1 MSHVDDGALHA
12 YLDGALDSFPAAEAD
27 RIRSHLESCEACSQ
41 RLEEEQQLRAEA
53 SAILAGAGTYL
64 GDIPPFEELRARAQ
78 AREHTRRPGAWKIGR
93 LAWAASLVIG
103 LGSGWM
109 LRGMSVPPMAQ
120 PSRVES
126 LDEVFRDAAEPRGQ
140 VETPAEALPEEQAGV
155 SVVGATE
162 VTAEFADASEA
173 DRQKVRMDA
182 EAPAAAAPATRMA
195 EAQDRLEENEDR
207 SRGAAAGDTSES
219 GLRSRTEAIPMVRT
233 DSAGQRVGEELRP
246 VASADLAEVAQRR
259 AEGAL
264 RAPPP
269 DTVFDSVA
277 GLWRSAR
284 DDRVARE
291 AAVSPLLRVQDPD
304 VPSPERSL
312 GRAAEEKEEEGTL
325 VVPGLPVVSVAWLE
339 GPEVEGVVRVIQ
351 LLESG
356 DTLEILH
363 LPAGTDPS
371 VLEPLRDT
379 RTELVAPRGSGWLVV
394 RAVASRAVLQA
405 VLERMNGGS

>member
-1 MSHVDDGALHA
+1 
-12 YLDGALDSFPAAEAD
+12 
-27 RIRSHLESCEACSQ
+27 
-41 RLEEEQQLRAEA
+41 
-53 SAILAGAGTYL
+53 
-64 GDIPPFEELRARAQ
+64 
-78 AREHTRRPGAWKIGR
+78 
-93 LAWAASLVIG
+93 
-103 LGSGWM
+103 M

-120 PSRVES
+120 PSRVEF
-126 LDEVFRDAAEPRGQ
+126 LDEVRDAVEPKGQ
-140 VETPAEALPEEQAGV
+140 VEAPAEAVPEERAGV
-155 SVVGATE
+155 SVVGVTE
-162 VTAEFADASEA
+162 VAAEFADASET

-182 EAPAAAAPATRMA
+182 EAPAAATRMA
-195 EAQDRLEENEDR
+195 EAQDRLEENADR
-207 SRGAAAGDTSES
+207 SRGAAAGDTSAS
-219 GLRSRTEAIPMVRT
+219 GLRSRTDAIPMVRT

-246 VASADLAEVAQRR
+246 VASADLAEGAQRR

-284 DDRVARE
+284 DDRVAVE
-291 AAVSPLLRVQDPD
+291 ASVSPLLRVQVPD
-304 VPSPERSL
+304 VPGPERSL
-312 GRAAEEKEEEGTL
+312 GRAAEENEQEGTL
-325 VVPGLPVVSVAWLE
+325 VVPGLSVVSVAWLE

-363 LPAGTDPS
+363 VPAGTDPS
-371 VLEPLRDT
+371 VLEPFRDA

-405 VLERMNGGS
+405 VLERMNVGS